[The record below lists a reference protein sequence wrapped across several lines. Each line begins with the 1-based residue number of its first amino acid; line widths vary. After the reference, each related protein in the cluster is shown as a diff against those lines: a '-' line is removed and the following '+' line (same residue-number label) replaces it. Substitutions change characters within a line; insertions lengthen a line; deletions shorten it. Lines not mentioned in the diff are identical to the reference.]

1 MICNKPQSSG
11 EDQPVIILG
20 GGGHA
25 KVLIA
30 TLLMLGRSIIGFV
43 DPAASKKSIFGV
55 KCLGDDSVVLHH
67 KARNIR
73 LVNGV
78 GSIGSNSSRCDLFNR
93 FKEHGFSFGTVV
105 HPTAI
110 IALDVRLGE
119 GAQIMAGVVIQPGG
133 RVGANAIVN
142 TGAVID
148 HDCNVGAHV
157 HIAPGAALS
166 GNVRIAIGA
175 HIGTGA
181 TIIQSTRIG
190 AWSLVGAGAVVIRN
204 VPARAAFVGVPAKP
218 LTK

>member
-1 MICNKPQSSG
+1 
-11 EDQPVIILG
+11 
-20 GGGHA
+20 
-25 KVLIA
+25 
-30 TLLMLGRSIIGFV
+30 
-43 DPAASKKSIFGV
+43 
-55 KCLGDDSVVLHH
+55 
-67 KARNIR
+67 
-73 LVNGV
+73 
-78 GSIGSNSSRCDLFNR
+78 
-93 FKEHGFSFGTVV
+93 
-105 HPTAI
+105 
-110 IALDVRLGE
+110 
-119 GAQIMAGVVIQPGG
+119 
-133 RVGANAIVN
+133 
-142 TGAVID
+142 VID